1 MISCIAYFNFSFFN
15 LNHWRNMNLLYYN
28 RDNNSTHGFHFKG
41 RERITTQF
49 GIKRRELHSGNPD
62 QLISE
67 LPFLC
72 VIQGLIPCPKRD
84 EIIFRYNDFFGFC
97 GYSFEFHLN
106 MIYFMIIFIVQIY
119 HITF

>member
-15 LNHWRNMNLLYYN
+15 FNHWRNMNLLYYN

-106 MIYFMIIFIVQIY
+106 MIYFRFFSV
-119 HITF
+119 